1 MEGRKSQKIIKIQK
15 NEKES
20 ECGFRWKKTEQDRMK
35 RRKLIKRKKERKNQL
50 EFK

>member
-20 ECGFRWKKTEQDRMK
+20 ESGFGWKKTK
-35 RRKLIKRKKERKNQL
+35 
-50 EFK
+50 